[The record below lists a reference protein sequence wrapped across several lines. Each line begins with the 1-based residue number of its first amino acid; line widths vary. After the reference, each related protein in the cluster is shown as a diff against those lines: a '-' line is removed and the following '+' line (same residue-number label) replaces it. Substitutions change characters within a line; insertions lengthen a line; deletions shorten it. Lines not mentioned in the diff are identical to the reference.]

1 MPEEQAL
8 IGAVP
13 GFAPDRLIAADT
25 VRPGAASA
33 GRWHRGIAAVLAAVS
48 LAISGCTQS
57 STTGRT
63 GNSPPPTGQHTSA
76 AGQPPNGTQL
86 GSLLKRAQLPAGWQQ
101 ATGAP
106 PELDSGPNLNLV
118 TGPQS
123 QAHDCGVISYSPAAT
138 YFTNWWATSNA
149 TLTVQQTQNPGNIV
163 DLTIA
168 AYQPA
173 SDAAHTVSYAT
184 NLARSCRSFTD
195 SIGSRVTIA
204 AQPAP
209 GVGSQSLY
217 LTSTGQTDAGTIV
230 AQVLLAATG
239 RYLIVVNTDTGT
251 SGPISQATVDQFGTW
266 LAGLAKSAD

>member
-1 MPEEQAL
+1 MRRSPREVE
-8 IGAVP
+8 
-13 GFAPDRLIAADT
+13 
-25 VRPGAASA
+25 RPGAASA
-33 GRWHRGIAAVLAAVS
+33 RRWHRGIATVLVPVS

-57 STTGRT
+57 STTRQT

-76 AGQPPNGTQL
+76 ANLPPNGIQL

-101 ATGAP
+101 ATGTP
-106 PELDSGPNLNLV
+106 PELDSGPNLYPV

-123 QAHDCGVISYSPAAT
+123 QAHDCGVMSFSASAD
-138 YFTNWWATSNA
+138 YFTNWWAVSNA

-173 SDAAHTVSYAT
+173 SDAAQTVSYAT
-184 NLARSCRSFTD
+184 NLAGSCRSFTD
-195 SIGSRVTIA
+195 SSGNSVTVA
-204 AQPAP
+204 PQPAL

-217 LTSTGQTDAGTIV
+217 LTSTGQTDSGTIV

-239 RYLIVVNTDTGT
+239 RYVIVVNTDTGT

-266 LAGLAKSAD
+266 LAGLAKSAG